1 MRYAMMLAI
10 GAALPTREL
19 EMPSILR
26 DNVAAAT
33 ANALN
38 GLKNNRVG
46 ANGAYLSLFASTP
59 TTGGTMT
66 LTAEDGN
73 LLISDLAALNTEQ
86 AADEVAIPND
96 MVCVNEF
103 VGPGELF
110 LSVDTQ
116 IGNFALFI
124 TDEPQVF

>member
-1 MRYAMMLAI
+1 MASIIRKNI
-10 GAALPTREL
+10 AAG
-19 EMPSILR
+19 
-26 DNVAAAT
+26 T

-46 ANGAYLSLFASTP
+46 QGGAYVSLFASTP
-59 TTGGTMT
+59 TAGGTVT

-73 LLISDLAALNTEQ
+73 LLLSDIAQSNIEVS
-86 AADEVAIPND
+86 ADAVTIPRDNI
-96 MVCVNEF
+96 VLNEF

-116 IGNFALFI
+116 IGNFALFVS
-124 TDEPQVF
+124 DEKLEF